1 MKKVS
6 LVSRYLLGLI
16 YFVFGLNGFLNFIPM
31 PAEVPERAMKFSM
44 AMMETGYFFPMIKG
58 TEVAFGLLLLIG
70 FASPLALVVLAP
82 VTINILLFHG
92 VLTPGVENIILPV
105 VMVVL
110 HALAAVNYWP
120 RFKGLFAR

>member
-6 LVSRYLLGLI
+6 LVSRYLWGLI
-16 YFVFGLNGFLNFIPM
+16 YFVFGLNGFLNFIPV
-31 PAEVPERAMKFSM
+31 PAEMPEGAMKFSM

-58 TEVAFGLLLLIG
+58 TEVIFGLLLLIG
-70 FASPLALVVLAP
+70 VASPLALVILAP
-82 VTINILLFHG
+82 VTINILLFHA
-92 VLTPGVENIILPV
+92 VLTPGLENSVLPL

-110 HALAAVNYWP
+110 HVLAAINYWP